1 MIHSRPRRRLRQAT
15 RTLAGGIFGGT
26 VMARRKPQ
34 QKFDLKQLEDLKIQ
48 LEAHAIKLVNVLR
61 DATNDIDFDD
71 ACELRDCAQF
81 LVKTKL
87 VLMHIEDTT
96 MLLVKISGQPQ
107 SVNIDECGLDWNQN
121 SD

>member
-1 MIHSRPRRRLRQAT
+1 
-15 RTLAGGIFGGT
+15 
-26 VMARRKPQ
+26 MARRKPQ